1 MARAFSD
8 RERQM
13 VEKSL
18 MDAASKHIGQVGFSK
33 TSVEDITRSAGV
45 AKGTFYTFWSSKEEF
60 FFACL
65 ERAEQQFQKEV
76 VAPIL
81 GSDSHPADALG
92 RLFDEVFA
100 AMEDY
105 PIISRAM
112 DPDLIQHLS
121 RRLPPERLDSHRTED
136 RLEFSEIVSSWNKDE
151 FDPGISPDV
160 FDGLFKGLMM
170 MRLHRNII
178 GEDVF
183 PDVTRILSRILS
195 EGLKAISE
203 KRKHPEYASFP
214 EHQS

>member
-8 RERQM
+8 RERRM

-18 MDAASKHIGQVGFSK
+18 MDTGSEHIGRVGFSK

-45 AKGTFYTFWSSKEEF
+45 AKGTFYAFWPSKEEF

-65 ERAEQQFQKEV
+65 ERAEQQFQTEV

-92 RLFDEVFA
+92 RLLDEVFA
-100 AMEDY
+100 AMENY
-105 PIISRAM
+105 PIISQAM
-112 DPDLIQHLS
+112 NPDLIQHLS
-121 RRLPPERLDSHRTED
+121 RRIPPERLESHRAED

-151 FDPGISPDV
+151 FDPGISPEV

-183 PDVTRILSRILS
+183 PDVVRILSRILS
-195 EGLKAISE
+195 EGLKAVSE
-203 KRKHPEYASFP
+203 KRKHPEDASFP